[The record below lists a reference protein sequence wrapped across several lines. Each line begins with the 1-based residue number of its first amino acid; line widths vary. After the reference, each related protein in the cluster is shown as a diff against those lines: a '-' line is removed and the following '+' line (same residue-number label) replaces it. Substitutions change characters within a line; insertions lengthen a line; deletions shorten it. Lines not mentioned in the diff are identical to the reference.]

1 MEIRTFVS
9 DRPADSARDMQELMQ
24 MFASGVI
31 RPYIGARFPLADA
44 AAALRHVADRK
55 AIGKVLI
62 DVTG

>member
-1 MEIRTFVS
+1 MR
-9 DRPADSARDMQELMQ
+9 ELTQ

-31 RPYIGARFPLADA
+31 RPYIGARFALADT